1 MTACAAPQ
9 DRCTDEPQ
17 IPTEGSNQVV
27 RNEGCPVREG
37 NYINGRWVAPEEGIT
52 YDHRN
57 PADLTQITGTWPRS
71 TAPDVHSA
79 IQAARKA
86 FEGWRKAT
94 VYQRAE
100 HLRKALSLMRERID
114 RIAAVITVENGKT
127 LAESRAEIVSAIKEM
142 DYQINEGIR
151 LGGRIMPSEREG
163 ILAYG
168 VRVPLG
174 VVAVI
179 SPWNF
184 PFNVP
189 SRKITPALITGNTC
203 ILKPAGLTP
212 GVGAE
217 FVALFADADLPE
229 GVLNFVTGC
238 GTVLGPALVEDPA
251 IKAVT
256 FTGSTDVGV
265 EIHRLAAK
273 NLTRT
278 QLEMG
283 GKNPI
288 VVLADADLDS
298 AADATVLAAYACA
311 GQWCTSTSRAVVEE
325 AIHDEFVAMLL
336 ERVRKIQVGRGT
348 APDTTMGPVCGKA
361 QLAGVLDYIRKGRD
375 QGARLIVGGSQI
387 QDGELAN
394 GCFIEPTIFTEV
406 TSDMAIAQEEIFGP
420 VLSVLRAADFDDAV
434 DIANRVRFG
443 LSSSVYTKDLHRA
456 LTFVERTEVGL
467 THVNIP
473 TAFKE
478 PQLSFGGVKLSGCG
492 LPEAG
497 DTGVEFFTEHKVAY
511 IRYR

>member
-1 MTACAAPQ
+1 M
-9 DRCTDEPQ
+9 
-17 IPTEGSNQVV
+17 
-27 RNEGCPVREG
+27 REG
-37 NYINGRWVAPEEGIT
+37 NYINGKWVASDDGPA
-52 YDHRN
+52 YNHQN
-57 PADLTQITGTWPRS
+57 PADLTQTTGTWPRS
-71 TAPDVHSA
+71 TVRDAHSA

-86 FEGWRKAT
+86 FEGWRQTT

-100 HLRKALSLMRERID
+100 YLRKALSLMRERTA
-114 RIAAVITVENGKT
+114 RIAEVITTENGKT
-127 LAESRAEIVSAIKEM
+127 LAESRAEIASAIKEM

-163 ILAYG
+163 VFAYG
-168 VRVPLG
+168 IRVPLG

-203 ILKPAGLTP
+203 VLKPAGLTP

-217 FVALFADADLPE
+217 FVALFDDAGLPE
-229 GVLNFVTGC
+229 GVLNCVTGC
-238 GTVLGPALVEDPA
+238 GTVLGPALVGDPA
-251 IKAVT
+251 IRAVT
-256 FTGSTDVGV
+256 FTGSTEVGMA
-265 EIHRLAAK
+265 IHKVAA
-273 NLTRT
+273 NDLTRT

-288 VVLADADLDS
+288 VVLAEADLDS
-298 AADATVLAAYACA
+298 AADAAVLAAYACA
-311 GQWCTSTSRAVVEE
+311 GQWCTSTSRAIVED
-325 AIHDEFVAMLL
+325 AVHDDFVSLL
-336 ERVRKIQVGRGT
+336 VERVRRIKVGRGT
-348 APDTTMGPVCGKA
+348 DPETTMGPVCGKS
-361 QLAGVLDYIRKGRD
+361 QLAGVLEYIQKGKH
-375 QGARLIVGGSQI
+375 QGARLLVGGNQI
-387 QDGELAN
+387 KDGELAK

-420 VLSVLRAADFDDAV
+420 VLSVLRARDFDQAV
-434 DIANRVRFG
+434 DIANHVRFG
-443 LSSSVYTKDLHRA
+443 LSSSVYTNDLQKA
-456 LTFVERTEVGL
+456 LTFVERTDVGL

-497 DTGVEFFTEHKVAY
+497 DTGVEFFTEHKVIY
-511 IRYR
+511 IKYR

>member
-1 MTACAAPQ
+1 M
-9 DRCTDEPQ
+9 
-17 IPTEGSNQVV
+17 
-27 RNEGCPVREG
+27 REG
-37 NYINGRWVAPEEGIT
+37 NYINGKWVASQEGIV

-71 TAPDVHSA
+71 TAVDARSA
-79 IQAARKA
+79 IQAALKA
-86 FEGWRKAT
+86 FEGWRRAT
-94 VYQRAE
+94 VYRRAE
-100 HLRKALSLMRERID
+100 CLRKALSLMRERID
-114 RIAAVITVENGKT
+114 RIAAVITAENGKT

-163 ILAYG
+163 VLAYG

-217 FVALFADADLPE
+217 FVALFEDAGLPE

-238 GTVLGPALVEDPA
+238 GDVLGPALVEDPA
-251 IKAVT
+251 VKAVT

-265 EIHRLAAK
+265 GIHRTAAK

-283 GKNPI
+283 GKNPL
-288 VVLADADLDS
+288 VVLADADLDE
-298 AADATVLAAYACA
+298 AAEAAAVAAYACA
-311 GQWCTSTSRAVVEE
+311 GQWCTSTSRAIVEQS
-325 AIHDEFVAMLL
+325 IHDEFVAMLL
-336 ERVRKIQVGRGT
+336 ERVKKIKVGKGT
-348 APDTTMGPVCGKA
+348 VPDTTMGPVCGKG
-361 QLAGVLDYIRKGRD
+361 QLAGVLEYIQKGKD
-375 QGARLIVGGSQI
+375 QGARLVVGGSQI
-387 QDGELAN
+387 KDDELAK
-394 GCFIEPTIFTEV
+394 GCFIEPTIFTDV
-406 TSDMAIAQEEIFGP
+406 TCDMAIAQEEIFGP
-420 VLSVLRAADFDDAV
+420 VLSVIRATGLDDAV
-434 DIANRVRFG
+434 DIANHVRFG
-443 LSSSVYTKDLHRA
+443 LSSSVYTKDIEKA

-478 PQLSFGGVKLSGCG
+478 PQLSFGGVKMSGCG